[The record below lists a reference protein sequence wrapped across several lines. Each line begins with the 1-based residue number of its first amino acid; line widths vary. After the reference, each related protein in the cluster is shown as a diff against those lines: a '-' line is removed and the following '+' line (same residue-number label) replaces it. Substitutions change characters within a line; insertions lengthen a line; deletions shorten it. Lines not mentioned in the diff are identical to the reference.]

1 MMGTIDTGE
10 ELGSYS
16 QTFATID
23 CNSSHR
29 RCQSTLHRAI
39 HQCVMG
45 QSIPPQRLSD
55 LPRDECIRALHQRA
69 ADARA
74 QWQASRSAQPSFW
87 SRLFG

>member
-1 MMGTIDTGE
+1 
-10 ELGSYS
+10 
-16 QTFATID
+16 
-23 CNSSHR
+23 
-29 RCQSTLHRAI
+29 
-39 HQCVMG
+39 MG